1 MGRLRGLSLY
11 TFCGLLLLAAPF
23 GFAAEN
29 NTTTRP
35 HDILVAE
42 SSDSDHLVL
51 SANDLVFTWQEHSLR
66 GDQVR
71 LYEAGSRGFT
81 SLGEPGLPTLPRSG
95 GWILVPPGTQPRL
108 KVTQESWQPAGQ
120 RRLMVTPVPVPEG
133 DPIDGPLSI
142 SEILI
147 LPGETPPAGVV
158 LDPRDRQRI
167 LRGPQPRQGAAL
179 SVGPVSLWRGRRIA
193 PITLIPIRHDGQ
205 GVATEVLSDGT
216 WEIQFVADESAA
228 DSKRASGP
236 AKLTDR
242 GDARFGEVFLNAN
255 LLDATPTEA
264 TWGMG
269 KTGGFA
275 EPAQG
280 DLLRSK
286 RGGRS
291 GTLLGA
297 ETRLAVRE
305 TRLFRVTY
313 ERLRDR
319 GQLPDVEI
327 QEDQV
332 RLYQRRYLSDLDDGQ
347 GAPYLEVEVPI
358 HMVGEGDA
366 FDGDDYFLFY
376 GLRPRDDT
384 AFTLQTTEGDIDVP
398 GAGDP
403 FEKNNEINWYWLAAS
418 EPESG
423 ESWARMTSDTLPAV
437 EGSPLASY
445 RREEHHEEQIAYR
458 GNIPAM
464 TEDVLYYSFFRDTE
478 VSIGLNP
485 LWSPISDGADCD
497 IEIAVAL
504 FDRTNQRDLSL
515 SLVTD
520 GSQTTVLDD
529 NYHLTDFAQTTLTY
543 AVPASAIDGTAANI
557 VMTLAGAQ
565 AGQPLYCWLNWVKIA
580 YDAAYVATNNQ
591 LTFHGGSATGVRNMD
606 VAGFTSSDL
615 GVVEITDPRNPVY
628 FDLAAGNVVADGE
641 TWTLSIAPAQTAGQ
655 RRFFAAGDWTG
666 SGVGEYTYFLSEVA
680 DDVTDPTVLSGPAPD
695 MIVVCHPEF
704 REAAQRWIDHRVQRS
719 GGDLNVHTV
728 LVQDLYDHYSGG
740 LHDPW
745 AIKRF
750 ANHAMSV
757 WGSWALTLI
766 GDANENVRQVGVTT
780 TGRPW
785 SRDLVPTH
793 LHKQQSGIYSP
804 EQLASDKWYATS
816 GAGTEYPEDDYPDNA
831 YVPTDMYVGRLP
843 CNSVAELDVLIDKI
857 MTMESVQAGQDW
869 RRRGIFFADDSW
881 SNGYGDSAL
890 SELVYNSSEE
900 AFRRSERD
908 SLASWW
914 RSVPPV
920 TLEADTL
927 FLDYWL
933 YPHWGGQGHPTT
945 EARPLYEFRNYTLSE
960 ATPPLIAAL
969 NQGGIVAHYQGHAN
983 PYVLSSEY
991 WFLDRATSNRYD
1003 VDALTNT
1010 NSPWFFFGMGCH
1022 ISDWAQNTVRTGS
1035 TAVNEQSLGE
1045 KFLVGT
1051 AGGACG
1057 SYGSSGFEYIIANR
1071 KYGEVIFRRW
1081 LFRPPTGHVDGVSEH
1096 RSRWVIGEMLWASEA
1111 DMLALAGSDE
1121 RYREMCA
1128 QYTLLGDP
1136 LMVLDAGLPQ
1146 VVAQLTDAGGQEISG
1161 EVDLA
1166 ALDETNLRVIDL
1178 AARDEAGIDRIRVI
1192 DSEGSD
1198 LSASVVTETVP
1209 DGAAGHQAVDY
1220 QLDLPIR
1227 PFDHSITV
1235 SVYDAAGTLDSDA
1248 HYELVLNLPTTSEF
1262 SVGGEVVEPGE
1273 YEFVTDEP
1281 VAFVAVIS
1289 GSAWFAGDETMALT
1303 GENLSV
1309 RDVSFD
1315 LSRGREMTVSFTAVA
1330 LEGMVGNR
1338 SVILDVD
1345 GYETS
1350 FVLEDNG
1357 TSSGEVSIAKL
1368 VTYPNPMR
1376 DETRFL
1382 FETGAGAGQGKV
1394 LIYTVAGRNVADLR
1408 FDYDGSGSAVVDWNG
1423 RDRVGDGL
1431 ANGVY
1436 LYRVE
1441 LDTGDQVVVS
1451 DMQRLAVMR

>member
-1 MGRLRGLSLY
+1 MGRLHGPSLY
-11 TFCGLLLLAAPF
+11 MFCGLLLVAAS
-23 GFAAEN
+23 GFAAEGD
-29 NTTTRP
+29 TTTRP
-35 HDILVAE
+35 HGILEVA

-51 SANDLVFTWQEHSLR
+51 SADDLAVTWREHSLR
-66 GDQVR
+66 GGQVR
-71 LYEAGSRGFT
+71 LYEAQGHGFT
-81 SLGEPGLPTLPRSG
+81 SVGEPGLPVLPRAG
-95 GWILVPPGTQPRL
+95 AWILVPPGTQPRL
-108 KVTQESWQPAGQ
+108 KVTREAWQPAGQ
-120 RRLMVTPVPVPEG
+120 RRLMVAPVPVPEG
-133 DPIDGPLSI
+133 DPVDGPLSL

-147 LPGETPPAGVV
+147 LPGETPPDGVI
-158 LDPRDRQRI
+158 LDPRDRERLQ
-167 LRGPQPRQGAAL
+167 RGPQLRQGAAL
-179 SVGPVSLWRGRRIA
+179 SIGPVAQWRGRRIA
-193 PITLIPIRHDGQ
+193 PVTLVPIRHDGQ
-205 GVATEVLSDGT
+205 GVATEVLGGGT
-216 WEIQFVADESAA
+216 WDIQFVADETASAG
-228 DSKRASGP
+228 KRVPGP

-242 GDARFGEVFLNAN
+242 GDARFGQVFLNEN
-255 LLDATPTEA
+255 LLETAPTEA
-264 TWGMG
+264 TWNLG
-269 KTGGFA
+269 KAGVFA
-275 EPAQG
+275 DPARS
-280 DLLRSK
+280 DLLRDK

-291 GTLLGA
+291 GTLLGD

-313 ERLRDR
+313 QRLRER
-319 GQLPDVEI
+319 GQLPDVDI

-347 GAPYLEVEVPI
+347 GAPYLEIEVPI
-358 HMVGEGDA
+358 HMVGEGDT

-384 AFTLQTTEGDIDVP
+384 AFTWQTTEGDIDVP

-418 EPESG
+418 EPETG
-423 ESWARMTSDTLPAV
+423 EPWARMTSATLPAA
-437 EGSPLASY
+437 EGTPLPGY

-458 GNIPAM
+458 DNIAAI

-478 VSIGLNP
+478 VNIGLNP
-485 LWSPISDGADCD
+485 LWSPLPDGADCD
-497 IEIAVAL
+497 IEIALAL
-504 FDRTNQRDLSL
+504 FDRSNQRDLSL

-529 NYHLTDFAQTTLTY
+529 SYHLIDFSQTTLSY
-543 AVPASAIDGTAANI
+543 SVPASALDGTFANV

-565 AGQPLYCWLNWVKIA
+565 AGQPLFCWLNWVNIA
-580 YDAAYVATNNQ
+580 YDAAYAATGNQ
-591 LTFHGGSATGVRNMD
+591 LTFHGGSATGVRNME
-606 VAGFTSSDL
+606 VTGFTSDDL
-615 GVVEITDPRNPVY
+615 GLVEITDPRDPVY
-628 FDLAAGNVVADGE
+628 YDLAAGNVVTDGE
-641 TWTLSIAPAQTAGQ
+641 TWTLSIAPEQTAGQ
-655 RRFFAAGDWTG
+655 RRFFAAGNWTG

-680 DDVTDPTVLSGPAPD
+680 DDVTDPTELSGPAPD
-695 MIVVCHPEF
+695 LVVVCHPEF
-704 REAAQRWIDHRVQRS
+704 RAAAQRWIDHRVQRA

-728 LVQDLYDHYSGG
+728 LVQDLYDYYSGG

-750 ANHAMSV
+750 TNHAMSV
-757 WGSWALTLI
+757 WGSWALVLV

-780 TGRPW
+780 AGRPW

-793 LHKQQSGIYSP
+793 MHVQQSSSYSP

-816 GAGTEYPEDDYPDNA
+816 GAGTAYPEDDYPHNTF
-831 YVPTDMYVGRLP
+831 VPTDMYVGRLP
-843 CNSVAELDVLIDKI
+843 CNSVTELDILIDKI
-857 MTMESVQAGQDW
+857 ITMETVQDGQDW
-869 RRRGIFFADDSW
+869 RRRGIFMADDAW
-881 SNGYGDSAL
+881 SNGYGADAL
-890 SELVYNSSEE
+890 SSLAYNPSEVW
-900 AFRRSERD
+900 FRKSERD
-908 SLASWW
+908 SLAAWW
-914 RSVPPV
+914 RSAPPV

-933 YPHWGGQGHPTT
+933 YPHWGGQGHTND
-945 EARPLYEFRNYTLSE
+945 EHRPLYDFRNYTLSE
-960 ATPPLIAAL
+960 ATPALIASL

-991 WFLDRATSNRYD
+991 WFLDRATSNRFD

-1022 ISDWAQNTVRTGS
+1022 VSDWAQNTVRIGS
-1035 TAVNEQSLGE
+1035 AAVNEQSLGE

-1051 AGGACG
+1051 AAGACG
-1057 SYGSSGFEYIIANR
+1057 SYGSSGYEYITANR
-1071 KYGEVIFRRW
+1071 KFGEVMFRRW
-1081 LFRPPTGHVDGVSEH
+1081 LFRPPTVHVDGVSEH
-1096 RSRWVIGEMLWASEA
+1096 RSRWVIGELLWASEA
-1111 DMLALAGSDE
+1111 DMLAIASNDVK
-1121 RYREMCA
+1121 YREMCA

-1146 VVAQLTDAGGQEISG
+1146 VVAELGDAGGQEISG
-1161 EVDLA
+1161 EVELA
-1166 ALDETNLRVIDL
+1166 ALDETNLRVIDVT
-1178 AARDEAGIDRIRVI
+1178 ARDEAGIDRIRVV
-1192 DSEGSD
+1192 DSAGAD
-1198 LSASVVTETVP
+1198 LTASVVTETVP
-1209 DGAAGHQAVDY
+1209 DGATGHQTVDY
-1220 QLDLPIR
+1220 RLDLPVR

-1248 HYELVLNLPTTSEF
+1248 HYELKLNLPLTSVF
-1262 SVGGEVVEPGE
+1262 SMGGEVVEPGE
-1273 YEFVTDEP
+1273 YEFVTEEP
-1281 VAFVAVIS
+1281 VAFVAEINS
-1289 GSAWFAGDETMALT
+1289 SAWFDGSETMSLT

-1357 TSSGEVSIAKL
+1357 TSSSDASIAKL
-1368 VTYPNPMR
+1368 VNFPNPVR
-1376 DETRFL
+1376 DGTRFL

-1394 LIYTVAGRNVADLR
+1394 LIYTVAGQNVADLR

-1423 RDRVGDGL
+1423 RDRAGDGL

-1441 LDTGDQVVVS
+1441 LDTGDRMVVS
-1451 DMQRLAVMR
+1451 DMQRLAVMH